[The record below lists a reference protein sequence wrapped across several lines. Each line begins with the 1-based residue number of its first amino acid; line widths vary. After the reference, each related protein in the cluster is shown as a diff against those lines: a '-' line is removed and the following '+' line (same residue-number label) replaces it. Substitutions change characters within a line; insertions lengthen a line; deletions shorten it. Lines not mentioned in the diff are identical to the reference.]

1 MSNNIDI
8 LTGLNVEDAA
18 ARKAA
23 RREVAATQSGFGT
36 EQLLR
41 RTAARN
47 VSAPPIVSDVPQ
59 ETPTTPQTG
68 FIPSFK
74 AGLEAGGYQIAGDA
88 ERFKALTNFY
98 FGDRADVEENLRRA
112 RVYDNAMQE
121 TYNDLQGF
129 EDLVNEP
136 TFEGGVD
143 FIGRSIGQF
152 TPMAITSIASGFT
165 GAATALLGRYGISKV
180 GRAALGEIFSN
191 TIRKKVIKGEALDE
205 VEKKVMNAA
214 QSMGRTAAAGGF
226 TGAGSTEF
234 VVGAA
239 QALSEFEEAG
249 VRLTREEANS
259 ALIMG
264 VPQALLGVVSDTVF
278 AGSLYKMIFK
288 RSAIGRLRA
297 KEAKID
303 FEKKLSGGQATTKLS
318 PSEQELKRIAD
329 KVRTE
334 DVNQIDALSNLTP
347 QERRVY
353 VTALGT
359 NPSLG
364 RLLKDVAFA
373 TAVSSGVE
381 GTTELLQEELFIQQR
396 LGVDPD
402 YDEQEQRLRR
412 MESFFAGAAA
422 GGARG
427 VVGTPVS
434 SVFRQAREYVD
445 KYNERDAVEETRE
458 ELFQAGED
466 AAEQV
471 SESVMNIVG
480 DITAG
485 KFKAKPG
492 GQVSEPRT
500 SPEPI
505 AQLRAQYRAMLL
517 GDKPSMFLPE
527 GTDPRVIKQLSRGRV
542 GEKKIFAAEIP
553 GIGTFLSPSKE
564 KIDGVFENIQDRALL
579 GSDTFIANFLG
590 YTNPKRENDDRVIV
604 VRDNNGN
611 VVHEQATDQSGQ
623 DLAERKAGLFFN
635 KEKGY
640 TITVEN
646 PDDVLQDRQNAV
658 KIERA
663 KADNRRA
670 TKEKGQGA
678 FNFDTTTTQTQET
691 TPPTDPNRIV
701 HFTLPENVAKILGEG
716 FDTTK
721 PPVHGL
727 RDNDIRR
734 PLGATDKI
742 GKDVVYFTTD
752 EDRWSSTTVYV
763 GEGKGNLE
771 AVYYDYDAQKWVREQ
786 DAMVRIDL
794 ARVEAGIKDSARVLT
809 LDSYKKVVDYSPAK
823 FAAERLE
830 ATLNKAREEGY
841 DVVNIKYENAEKWGT
856 DIEAFKKFTKNGGKD
871 DYFILN
877 EESIEVIPNDSKES
891 RQEMLRSEQESEDLG
906 IAAAERAMFEQEV
919 LNLRGTESKIY
930 DFLARGPFTLSQV
943 QREFKLGFNDTNFFL
958 NQLIDKNLVEQI
970 PSLAGVDIY
979 RRVEQDFDRRGSI
992 DDIDPDDP
1000 DLFYETMAE
1009 AEGFDPEDMDM
1020 DSFNQEDLE
1029 GLAPIELDDSTES
1042 ILSSDVAFTGS
1053 KQGIQTAP
1061 VRDIP
1066 LTEVQKN
1073 VQPEKRQTDGKEFSK
1088 AKKTQIEGARNR
1100 YRDFMSNDGEFILPQ
1115 SLEDLINK
1123 MTPELIDKFFLLQV
1137 EDPEGDYEI
1146 YNKGNPEATGPRAP
1160 FLTDDE
1166 KIQFAIRR
1174 TGKSGRPDIN
1184 QNTGE
1189 YILTARDEVL
1199 RGIDKSTVNAAD
1211 RMKLD
1216 SRGNLVKT
1224 PSPVATT
1231 GQFTDGQGNRKT
1243 FRWVLRRPLKEYD
1256 GNPVADQPLN
1266 MNDLIFAGKDAYR
1279 NVDAERTYLDK
1290 SYNEQ
1295 LAMGFF
1301 ELVGVLQEENNYL
1314 PNSNTAQGFY
1324 TKRDSNKVPVLT
1336 NLTQII
1342 YEETSED
1349 GSVIELDLTNP
1360 ADNEALYKKPMYW
1373 NNGTTFDEK
1382 GERKIGYQSI
1392 TEVAEIKNVED
1403 PDLADKDPR
1412 AGPLQ
1417 NTFPIV
1423 SKLSKAM
1430 TQLSRRFFGGDPAN
1444 YERVKRVGKE
1454 EKILIEDPEGIAI
1467 LDEDRKAGAVT
1478 GLVKPALPSLVNVSS
1493 LTQRVEVLD
1502 LSNIK
1507 NLDEF
1512 TLPASVQNIVVAG
1525 SRYGPDGS
1533 VYNNQNLVSQVL
1545 DKLTAG
1551 RKDLT
1556 IFSGAARGVDTL
1568 GENWANKNGIPIR
1581 QFEPEWNYT
1590 GGPFQG
1596 QFNPG
1601 AGYQRNT
1608 EMAQEAN
1615 GKYPEEDMYKN
1626 ARKRFKG
1633 DKSRLPPRDEDIDPE
1648 LLTGAAVVFWDGKS
1662 KGSAQMIE
1670 QAVLPEDRKRFP
1682 GFGAPPIITPYNP
1695 AAVVYVI
1702 DISKDTNLDRYLA
1715 GDIKIAKYRP
1725 ETLDE
1730 ATKDMSMRFYGGGS
1744 LDDTGVQGLTQPQTR
1759 IGALGDELT
1768 ATQMID
1774 EKGRDPSLQ
1783 ENQEGEILVGA
1794 RFNTPKRGLYEDIV
1808 NNIAGKTFEE
1818 TKQLKLQFEGLT
1830 QIFNRVLG
1838 GQNKAPDRV
1847 DRRRG
1852 TDDIPPPFV
1861 PSIREVYWAGSPVA
1875 RNRVFSNLA
1884 PRPFTYL
1891 GKRYRSVEH
1900 AYQTLKTGKFKSDVF
1915 NRREWKKAGG
1925 IFKDPAAPKTD
1936 YVADSSSITFA
1947 PFKDLANLEKQGQGI
1962 NTMRNRPGKFNF
1974 GNPWSH
1980 LDKVAA
1986 GTLKVK
1992 TLQEAVDNYEAWLD
2006 GKAFNDVRQ
2015 DQRNWILKQIDENKL
2030 KDKKLLYYNDPSS
2043 NSRINHALVL
2053 ARRVNGKEGVAYN
2066 VDLMEKLMLASFEQ
2080 NPDATKQ
2087 LLDTGSDLF
2096 THYGDR
2102 TNQPDKF
2109 SWAQSF
2115 PEMLLRIRERL
2126 GGKKPNIKKA
2136 LEEFE
2141 TSLYDASQDPL
2152 EFPEFE
2158 RKEGDGNKV
2167 LQQPN
2172 IRSLNFLGI
2181 LPGKKDL
2188 IALTLAALKV
2198 LSEPDKARQKV
2209 MVKGFLEET
2218 KDELIR
2224 RANDPNN
2231 RFSIKELL
2239 LPIPLE
2245 HRPAFEEKILNEIDN
2260 RIKIIE
2266 EIILNGYDLADI
2278 PTDRRMAIRSDFD
2291 FGETTATPRGSF
2303 RFQEK
2308 VFAYPLPGASEMVIY
2323 PPDAPGNIFGGQ
2335 EEYVGGKPGAVDIIT
2350 PTVAKKLL
2358 FAVEDFLTKAQE
2370 ELALKTGEFEDTR
2383 LLNVAGL
2390 GFAPS
2395 GRVIGDREDTTPD
2408 LDISEDAFKYGSEVI
2423 AGMKQSQQ
2431 EAYDD
2436 EVRNPKISEINLART
2451 NIEGYD
2457 ADNVEFQQRQA
2468 KLLTERRR
2476 GEKEKIAAKK
2486 ARDAAYLKGKNEKTI
2501 TQGLGVSTKAQALF
2515 AKTGEPKTGMAFMR
2529 GIKTAIQNELGFRN
2543 VPFNTFVIT
2552 TADDD
2557 IAFTNVGA
2565 DETGSPVRFRDIPTR
2580 VKKQTRVLKKGPNK
2594 GQTVQLGAGAPSVTS
2609 TGVPFEIPNPAMTK
2623 LQDERNALIEK
2634 FREQTTTTS
2643 NIAEG
2648 TPFLSKQLEDDFTK
2662 KKAELDRK
2670 IAETPPTITS
2680 SEEAQTIPEG
2690 TVRGEKGMEFEVGG
2704 GRVTRRARELPNP
2717 EYTRL
2722 QAEREALIQNFRG
2735 QDALTSDISEQYK
2748 KLESDFVDKKTEL
2761 DNRIAETQPTIK
2773 NPEVGPDEVAFFE
2786 TVKTIEGTKQVNE
2799 YIKQMQR
2806 RVAQNPNEEAA
2817 QLLRFGN
2824 KNVIIIKDLPEG
2836 TQKTESQVY
2845 TRMLSLMHEL
2855 GHVFFHEELRGVL
2868 NKDTE
2873 GGRKMLATLRE
2884 AYEKDRDTLNEPY
2897 YYSEHGFEEW
2907 YADQFAKAI
2916 VRISAGERGDP
2927 DLDTLGPFIPRVRN
2941 YFNTLAKKLVK
2952 FTKKISGLFEKRF
2965 GTGLGVEFDSYL
2977 QTVRQHYRTK
2987 LREGNDGHIA
2997 ANTTFAARDA
3007 IDYVNSTKDSIVG
3020 AAKDVAEKSKL
3031 NFKAPRSSRAH
3042 WSWRYLV
3049 YPADNTLT
3057 YYADK
3062 KTNSD
3067 REAVLVR
3074 KIQRSLFTK
3083 SRTRRE
3089 DTGTSYLN
3097 LHPNINSRVYNSFT
3111 AIFGLKDPTFLDQD
3125 EIDMVERTLLNA
3137 EDFTKFPN
3145 YETLAAVDT
3154 KAVRVRKFL
3163 DGFYRTYLRDTG
3175 IAYHEQFFPR
3185 SLFLY
3190 MLLENK
3196 NNEQGKLAALLQS
3209 KWPEIKDFDWNEY
3222 VRKML
3227 IDDDAVLDN
3236 IEDSDEK
3243 VSQEDL
3249 TDIAVGG
3256 KRERSKYFK
3265 RITNEELREIGV
3277 LKDPVESVR
3286 EYLNSMVKRAVYNRS
3301 FVTPISEISSKAI
3314 DLLESKDIFFS
3325 KAEKAADKVTGWKA
3339 LEADLA
3345 ELATTN
3351 PKLEQMVR
3359 HMVKGMLGKAGQDMS
3374 SGFRNINSFFL
3385 FFNSITLLT
3394 LAPLASLPDL
3404 AGPMLF
3410 SADRGAF
3417 SDAKQVLQEYFSE
3430 EGGKQRLR
3438 EFAFDVGAVS
3448 ADSLSMYY
3456 INAAEQNYMTPMFRK
3471 GTDYFFRFTG
3481 LEGFTIFSRVFAT
3494 GMARQFLVRAA
3505 DAAKNGDKVKAEQLR
3520 GLNVTPAQIDAWIA
3534 DGKIISNQHQ
3544 RVKEAIAQFVD
3555 ESIVRPN
3562 AAERPGWA
3570 NNPYFAMVW
3579 QLKSF
3584 YYAYGKTI
3592 MGGLGRLAKT
3602 KQGVEGMAAATAPL
3616 IMGAVL
3622 LAPLTMIGLEIR
3634 ELLKYLIS
3642 GGDSRKL
3649 RTNNMDAGEYSFEIL
3664 DRAGILGH
3672 FGLLIPMYEAGKYGD
3687 FPLGPAFGPTFERI
3701 EDLVFDFEV
3710 KQNIPVLGTLL

>member
-23 RREVAATQSGFGT
+23 RREAAATQTGFGT

-74 AGLEAGGYQIAGDA
+74 AGLEAGGYQIAGDF

-98 FGDRADVEENLRRA
+98 FGDESDVEENLRRA

-165 GAATALLGRYGISKV
+165 GAATALLGRYGISKT

-191 TIRKKVIKGEALDE
+191 TIRKKVVKGEALDA
-205 VEKKVMNAA
+205 VERNVMNAV

-278 AGSLYKMIFK
+278 AGSLYKMIFR

-297 KEAKID
+297 KEAKIE
-303 FEKKLSGGQATTKLS
+303 FEKNLSGGQATTKLS

-334 DVNQIDALSNLTP
+334 DVNQIDALSTLTP
-347 QERRVY
+347 QERRMY
-353 VTALGT
+353 VAALGT

-364 RLLKDVAFA
+364 RLFKDVAFA

-402 YDEQEQRLRR
+402 YGEQEQRLRR

-434 SVFRQAREYVD
+434 SVFRQAREYID
-445 KYNERDAVEETRE
+445 KYNEKESREATRE
-458 ELFQAGED
+458 ELFQAEED
-466 AAEQV
+466 LREQA

-480 DITAG
+480 DITEG

-527 GTDPRVIKQLSRGRV
+527 GTDSRVIKQLSRGRV
-542 GEKKIFAAEIP
+542 GDKKIFVANIP
-553 GIGTFLSPSKE
+553 GVGTFLSPSKE

-623 DLAERKAGLFFN
+623 DLAERKAGLFF
-635 KEKGY
+635 KEEKGY

-663 KADNRRA
+663 KADRRRA
-670 TKEKGQGA
+670 AKEKGQGA
-678 FNFDTTTTQTQET
+678 FDFGTTTTQTQET
-691 TPPTDPNRIV
+691 TPPTDPKRIV
-701 HFTLPENVAKILGEG
+701 HFTLPENVAKILKEG

-734 PLGATDKI
+734 PFAATDKI
-742 GKDVVYFTTD
+742 GEDIVYFTTD

-771 AVYYDYDAQKWVREQ
+771 AVYYDYDAQKWVKEQ
-786 DAMVRIDL
+786 DAMVRVDL

-809 LDSYKKVVDYSPAK
+809 LDSYKKVVDYSPSRYRD
-823 FAAERLE
+823 ELLE
-830 ATLNKAREEGY
+830 STLNKAREEGY

-856 DIEAFKKFTKNGGKD
+856 DEEAFQKVTKNGGKD

-877 EESIEVIPNDSKES
+877 KESIEVIPNDS
-891 RQEMLRSEQESEDLG
+891 
-906 IAAAERAMFEQEV
+906 
-919 LNLRGTESKIY
+919 
-930 DFLARGPFTLSQV
+930 
-943 QREFKLGFNDTNFFL
+943 
-958 NQLIDKNLVEQI
+958 
-970 PSLAGVDIY
+970 
-979 RRVEQDFDRRGSI
+979 RVEQDFDRRGSI

-1029 GLAPIELDDSTES
+1029 GFAPIELDDSTES

-1053 KQGIQTAP
+1053 KQGVQTAP
-1061 VRDIP
+1061 IRDIP
-1066 LTEVQKN
+1066 LTKVQQN
-1073 VQPEKRQTDGKEFSK
+1073 VQPEKRQTEGKDGTFEFSK
-1088 AKKTQIEGARNR
+1088 EKKTQIEGARNR
-1100 YRDFMSNDGEFILPQ
+1100 YRDFMSNDGEFIIPQ
-1115 SLEDLINK
+1115 SLESLINK
-1123 MTPELIDKFFLLQV
+1123 MTPELINKFFSLQL

-1174 TGKSGRPDIN
+1174 TGKSGRPDID

-1199 RGIDKSTVNAAD
+1199 AGIDKSTANAAD
-1211 RMKLD
+1211 RMKQD
-1216 SRGNLVKT
+1216 SSGNMVRG
-1224 PSPVATT
+1224 PSPVATR
-1231 GQFTDGQGNRKT
+1231 GQFTDDQGNLKT
-1243 FRWVLRRPLKEYD
+1243 FRWVLRRPRKEYD

-1279 NVDAERTYLDK
+1279 NLDAERTYLDK

-1301 ELVGVLQEENNYL
+1301 ELVGVLQEANNSI
-1314 PNSNTAQGFY
+1314 PNSNVSAEGFY
-1324 TKRDSNKVPVLT
+1324 TKRDSNKVPVLS

-1349 GSVIELDLTNP
+1349 GSVVELDLTNP
-1360 ADNEALYKKPMYW
+1360 ADNEAIYKKPIYW

-1403 PDLADKDPR
+1403 PDLEDKDPR

-1444 YERVKRVGKE
+1444 YERVGK
-1454 EKILIEDPEGIAI
+1454 PEGIAI

-1478 GLVKPALPSLVNVSS
+1478 GLVPPALPSLVNVSS

-1502 LSNIK
+1502 LSNIE
-1507 NLDEF
+1507 NLDAF

-1568 GENWANKNGIPIR
+1568 GENWAKENGVPIR

-1596 QFNPG
+1596 KFNPG

-1626 ARKRFKG
+1626 ARKRYKG
-1633 DKSRLPPRDEDIDPE
+1633 DRYGLPPRDEDIDPE

-1670 QAVLPEDRKRFP
+1670 QAVLPEDRKTFP
-1682 GFGAPPIITPYNP
+1682 GGGRPPIITPYNP

-1702 DISKDTNLDRYLA
+1702 DISKDTNLDNYLA

-1744 LDDTGVQGLTQPQTR
+1744 LDATGVQGLNQPQSR
-1759 IGALGDELT
+1759 IGALRDELT
-1768 ATQMID
+1768 AIQMVTAEGD
-1774 EKGRDPSLQ
+1774 RLDDVEPNRGRDPSL
-1783 ENQEGEILVGA
+1783 EANQGVPIVVGD

-1808 NNIAGKTFEE
+1808 NSIAGKTFEE
-1818 TKQLKLQFEGLT
+1818 TKQLKLQFEGVT

-1838 GQNKAPDRV
+1838 GQNKAPDRA

-1852 TDDIPPPFV
+1852 TDNIPPPFV
-1861 PSIREVYWAGSPVA
+1861 PSMREVYWSGSPTVP
-1875 RNRVFSNLA
+1875 NRAFSNLA

-1891 GKRYRSVEH
+1891 GKRYQSVEH
-1900 AYQTLKTGKFKSDVF
+1900 AYQTLKTGKFKPDVF

-1947 PFKDLANLEKQGQGI
+1947 PFKDLATLEKQGKGI

-1986 GTLKVK
+1986 GTIKVK

-2015 DQRNWILKQIDENKL
+2015 DQRNWILKQIDENRL

-2126 GGKKPNIKKA
+2126 GGKKPDIKKA

-2141 TSLYDASQDPL
+2141 TSLYDASQDLL
-2152 EFPEFE
+2152 EFPEFD
-2158 RKEGDGNKV
+2158 RREGDGNKV

-2188 IALTLAALKV
+2188 ISLTLAALRV

-2209 MVKGFLEET
+2209 MIKGFLEET

-2291 FGETTATPRGSF
+2291 FGETTATPRGDF

-2335 EEYVGGKPGAVDIIT
+2335 EEFVDGKPGAVDIIT

-2370 ELALKTGEFEDTR
+2370 ELANRTGEFENTR

-2395 GRVIGDREDTTPD
+2395 GRVIGDREESSLYDEEVAD
-2408 LDISEDAFKYGSEVI
+2408 DARKVGTEVV
-2423 AGMKQSQQ
+2423 AGMFQSQQ
-2431 EAYDD
+2431 EAYAD
-2436 EVRNPKISEINLART
+2436 EVRNPKAELNLART

-2457 ADNVEFQQRQA
+2457 ADNIDFQQRQA
-2468 KLLTERRR
+2468 RLLTERKR
-2476 GEKEKIAAKK
+2476 GEKEKIASRKAK
-2486 ARDAAYLKGKNEKTI
+2486 DAAYLKGKNERTI
-2501 TQGLGVSTKAQALF
+2501 TQGLGVSSKAQALF

-2529 GIKTAIQNELGFRN
+2529 GIKRAIQNELGFRN

-2580 VKKQTRVLKKGPNK
+2580 VKKQTRVLKKGPRK

-2722 QAEREALIQNFRG
+2722 QAEREDLIQNFRG

-2748 KLESDFVDKKTEL
+2748 KLEADFVDKKTEL

-2824 KNVIIIKDLPEG
+2824 KNVIIIKDIPQG

-2927 DLDTLGPFIPRVRN
+2927 DLDTLGPLMPRVRN
-2941 YFNTLAKKLVK
+2941 YFNTLAKKLVE

-2965 GTGLGVEFDSYL
+2965 GTDYGVEFDSYL
-2977 QTVRQHYRTK
+2977 QTVRKHYRNK

-3007 IDYVNSTKDSIVG
+3007 IEYINNTKDSIVG
-3020 AAKDVAEKSKL
+3020 GAKDVADKSRF

-3049 YPADNTLT
+3049 YPADNTLS

-3074 KIQRSLFTK
+3074 KIQRSLYTR

-3125 EIDMVERTLLNA
+3125 EIEMVERTLLNA
-3137 EDFTKFPN
+3137 EDFTKYPN
-3145 YETLAAVDT
+3145 NETLAAVDT

-3185 SLFLY
+3185 SLFIFA
-3190 MLLENK
+3190 LLENK

-3209 KWPEIKDFDWNEY
+3209 KWPEIKDFNWNEY

-3236 IEDSDEK
+3236 IEDNDEK

-3286 EYLNSMVKRAVYNRS
+3286 EYLNSMVKRAVYNRA
-3301 FVTPISEISSKAI
+3301 FVTPIKEVSSKAI
-3314 DLLESKDIFFS
+3314 DLLESKKIFFS
-3325 KAEKAADKVTGWKA
+3325 KAEKAAGKVTGWKA

-3410 SADRGAF
+3410 SADKGAF

-3430 EGGKQRLR
+3430 PGGKQRLR

-3471 GTDYFFRFTG
+3471 GTDYFFRYTF

-3505 DAAKNGDKVKAEQLR
+3505 DAAKNGDKVKAAQLR
-3520 GLNVTPAQIDAWIA
+3520 ELNVTPAQIDAWIA
-3534 DGKIISNQHQ
+3534 DGKVISNQHQ

-3602 KQGVEGMAAATAPL
+3602 KQGVEGMAAGVAPL

-3622 LAPLTMIGLEIR
+3622 LAPLTMLGLEIR

-3649 RTNNMDAGEYSFEIL
+3649 RTNSMDAGEYSFEIL
-3664 DRAGILGH
+3664 DRSGILGPL
-3672 FGLLIPMYEAGKYGD
+3672 GLLIPMYEAGKYGD
-3687 FPLGPAFGPTFERI
+3687 FPLGPAAGPTFERI
-3701 EDLVFDFEV
+3701 EDLIFDFEV
-3710 KQNIPVLGTLL
+3710 KQNIPVLGTIL

>member
-23 RREVAATQSGFGT
+23 RREAAATQTGFGT

-74 AGLEAGGYQIAGDA
+74 AGLEAGGYQIAGDF

-98 FGDRADVEENLRRA
+98 FGDESDVEENLRRA

-165 GAATALLGRYGISKV
+165 GAATALLGRYGISKT

-191 TIRKKVIKGEALDE
+191 TIRKKVVKGEALDA
-205 VEKKVMNAA
+205 VERNVMNAV

-278 AGSLYKMIFK
+278 AGSLYKMIFR

-297 KEAKID
+297 KEAKIE
-303 FEKKLSGGQATTKLS
+303 FEKNLSGGQATTKLS

-334 DVNQIDALSNLTP
+334 DVNQIDALSTLTP
-347 QERRVY
+347 QERRMY
-353 VTALGT
+353 VAALGT

-364 RLLKDVAFA
+364 RLFKDVAFA

-434 SVFRQAREYVD
+434 SVFRQAREYID
-445 KYNERDAVEETRE
+445 KYNEKESREATRE
-458 ELFQAGED
+458 ELFQAEED
-466 AAEQV
+466 LREQA

-480 DITAG
+480 DITEG

-492 GQVSEPRT
+492 GQVSKPRT

-527 GTDPRVIKQLSRGRV
+527 GTDSRVIKQLSRGRV
-542 GEKKIFAAEIP
+542 GEKKIFVADIP
-553 GIGTFLSPSKE
+553 GVGTFLSPSKE

-663 KADNRRA
+663 KADKRRA
-670 TKEKGQGA
+670 AKEKGQGA
-678 FNFDTTTTQTQET
+678 FDFGTTTPKSPSGAPKDVSIDDLKMFSPEKGG
-691 TPPTDPNRIV
+691 PPGPDLKAFLDEAKKRIAE
-701 HFTLPENVAKILGEG
+701 LEAIIAAEREEG
-716 FDTTK
+716 TIVFD
-721 PPVHGL
+721 
-727 RDNDIRR
+727 RDRDSE
-734 PLGATDKI
+734 LQAL
-742 GKDVVYFTTD
+742 KDVVKNSQY
-752 EDRWSSTTVYV
+752 
-763 GEGKGNLE
+763 KGNENLSKAQLQKALE
-771 AVYYDYDAQKWVREQ
+771 LEKERLK
-786 DAMVRIDL
+786 L
-794 ARVEAGIKDSARVLT
+794 ARTPTEKLT
-809 LDSYKKVVDYSPAK
+809 
-823 FAAERLE
+823 E
-830 ATLNKAREEGY
+830 
-841 DVVNIKYENAEKWGT
+841 AEKQRLKELLT
-856 DIEAFKKFTKNGGKD
+856 EYRK
-871 DYFILN
+871 ILLP
-877 EESIEVIPNDSKES
+877 ELVPQDSKDLSKEA
-891 RQEMLRSEQESEDLG
+891 EQEIQRAEQEQEDLG
-906 IAAAERAMFEQEV
+906 ISAAQRAMFEQDV

-930 DFLARGPFTLSQV
+930 NFMARGPVTLSQV
-943 QREFKLGFNDTNFFL
+943 QQEFRLGFNDTRFFL
-958 NQLIDKNLVEQI
+958 NQLIDKGLIEETTT
-970 PSLAGVDIY
+970 PSGSYTIY

-1029 GLAPIELDDSTES
+1029 GFAPIELDDSTES

-1053 KQGIQTAP
+1053 KQGVQTAP

-1066 LTEVQKN
+1066 LTKVQQN
-1073 VQPEKRQTDGKEFSK
+1073 VQPEKRQTEGKDGTFEFSK
-1088 AKKTQIEGARNR
+1088 VKKTQIEGARNR

-1123 MTPELIDKFFLLQV
+1123 MTPELIDKFFSLQV

-1174 TGKSGRPDIN
+1174 TGKSGRPDFN

-1199 RGIDKSTVNAAD
+1199 AGIEKSTDNAAD
-1211 RMKLD
+1211 RMKQD
-1216 SRGNLVKT
+1216 SSGNMVRG
-1224 PSPVATT
+1224 PSPVATR
-1231 GQFTDGQGNRKT
+1231 GQFTDDQGNLKT

-1279 NVDAERTYLDK
+1279 NLDAERTYLDK

-1360 ADNEALYKKPMYW
+1360 ADNEALYKKPIYW

-1444 YERVKRVGKE
+1444 YERVKTIEG
-1454 EKILIEDPEGIAI
+1454 KILVEDPEGIAI
-1467 LDEDRKAGAVT
+1467 LDEDRKAGVVT
-1478 GLVKPALPSLVNVSS
+1478 GLVTPALPSLVNVSS

-1507 NLDEF
+1507 NLDAF

-1533 VYNNQNLVSQVL
+1533 VYNNQNLVNQVL

-1556 IFSGAARGVDTL
+1556 IFSGTARGVDTL
-1568 GENWANKNGIPIR
+1568 GENWAKKNGIAIR

-1590 GGPFQG
+1590 SGPFQG
-1596 QFNPG
+1596 KFNPG

-1615 GKYPEEDMYKN
+1615 GKYPEEEMYKN
-1626 ARKRFKG
+1626 AEKRLG
-1633 DKSRLPPRDEDIDPE
+1633 ALTRPRDEDIDPK

-1662 KGSAQMIE
+1662 KGSAQMIQ
-1670 QAVLPEDRKRFP
+1670 QAVLPQDRKTFP
-1682 GFGAPPIITPYNP
+1682 GGGLAPIITPYNP

-1702 DISKDTNLDRYLA
+1702 DISKDTNLDNYLA

-1744 LDDTGVQGLTQPQTR
+1744 LDATGVQGLNQPQSR
-1759 IGALGDELT
+1759 IGALQDELT
-1768 ATQMID
+1768 AVKMITAEED
-1774 EKGRDPSLQ
+1774 RLDDVKPNRGRDPSL
-1783 ENQEGEILVGA
+1783 EGNRDVPIAVGD

-1808 NNIAGKTFEE
+1808 NSIAGKTLEE
-1818 TKQLKLQFEGLT
+1818 TEQLKLQFEGVT

-1838 GQNKAPDRV
+1838 GQNKGSDRA

-1852 TDDIPPPFV
+1852 TADIPPPFV
-1861 PSIREVYWAGSPVA
+1861 PSMREVYWSGSPTVP
-1875 RNRVFSNLA
+1875 NRAFSNLA

-1900 AYQTLKTGKFKSDVF
+1900 AYQTLKTGKFKPDVF

-1925 IFKDPAAPKTD
+1925 IFKDRVAPKTD

-1947 PFKDLANLEKQGQGI
+1947 PFKDLATLEKQGKGI

-1986 GTLKVK
+1986 GTIKVK

-2015 DQRNWILKQIDENKL
+2015 DQRNWILKQIDENRL

-2053 ARRVNGKEGVAYN
+2053 ARKVNGKEGVAYN

-2126 GGKKPNIKKA
+2126 GGKKPDIKKA

-2152 EFPEFE
+2152 EFPEFD
-2158 RKEGDGNKV
+2158 RREGDGNKV

-2188 IALTLAALKV
+2188 IALTLAALRV

-2209 MVKGFLEET
+2209 MIKGFLEET

-2266 EIILNGYDLADI
+2266 ELILNGYDLADI

-2291 FGETTATPRGSF
+2291 FGETTATPRGNF

-2323 PPDAPGNIFGGQ
+2323 PPNAPGNIFGGQ
-2335 EEYVGGKPGAVDIIT
+2335 EEFVDGKSEAVDIIT

-2370 ELALKTGEFEDTR
+2370 ELANRTGEFEDTR
-2383 LLNVAGL
+2383 LLNVGGL
-2390 GFAPS
+2390 GFTPS
-2395 GRVIGDREDTTPD
+2395 GRVIGDREESGRYD
-2408 LDISEDAFKYGSEVI
+2408 LEISDDAFKYGSEVV

-2431 EAYDD
+2431 EAYAD
-2436 EVRNPKISEINLART
+2436 EVRNPKAELNLART

-2457 ADNVEFQQRQA
+2457 ADNVDFQQRQA
-2468 KLLTERRR
+2468 RLLTERKR
-2476 GEKEKIAAKK
+2476 GEKEKIASRKAK
-2486 ARDAAYLKGKNEKTI
+2486 DAAYLKGKKERTI
-2501 TQGLGVSTKAQALF
+2501 TQGLGVSSKAQALF

-2580 VKKQTRVLKKGPNK
+2580 VKKQTRVLKKGPRK

-2722 QAEREALIQNFRG
+2722 QAEREDLIRNFRG

-2748 KLESDFVDKKTEL
+2748 KLEADFVEKKTAL

-2824 KNVIIIKDLPEG
+2824 KNVIIIKDIPQG

-2916 VRISAGERGDP
+2916 VRISAGEKGFVV
-2927 DLDTLGPFIPRVRN
+2927 DLDTLGPFMPRVIN

-2965 GTGLGVEFDSYL
+2965 GTNYGVEFDSYL
-2977 QTVRQHYRTK
+2977 VEVRKHYRNK

-3007 IDYVNSTKDSIVG
+3007 IEYINNTKDSIVG
-3020 AAKDVAEKSKL
+3020 GAKDVAEKSRF

-3049 YPADNTLT
+3049 YPADNTLS

-3125 EIDMVERTLLNA
+3125 EIEMVERTLLNA
-3137 EDFTKFPN
+3137 EDFTKYPN
-3145 YETLAAVDT
+3145 NETLAAVDT

-3185 SLFLY
+3185 SLFIFA
-3190 MLLENK
+3190 LLENK

-3209 KWPEIKDFDWNEY
+3209 KWPEIKDFNWNDY

-3286 EYLNSMVKRAVYNRS
+3286 EYLNSMVKRAVYNRA

-3314 DLLESKDIFFS
+3314 DLLESKKIFFS
-3325 KAEKAADKVTGWKA
+3325 KAEKAAGKVTGWKA

-3410 SADRGAF
+3410 SADKGAF

-3430 EGGKQRLR
+3430 PGGKQRLR

-3505 DAAKNGDKVKAEQLR
+3505 AAAKNGDKVKAAQLR
-3520 GLNVTPAQIDAWIA
+3520 ELNVTPAQIDAWIA
-3534 DGKIISNQHQ
+3534 DGKVISNQHQ

-3592 MGGLGRLAKT
+3592 MGGLGRLTKT
-3602 KQGVEGMAAATAPL
+3602 KQGVEGMAAGVAPL

-3622 LAPLTMIGLEIR
+3622 LAPLTMLGLEIR

-3649 RTNNMDAGEYSFEIL
+3649 RTNSMDAGEYSFEIL
-3664 DRAGILGH
+3664 DRSGILGPL
-3672 FGLLIPMYEAGKYGD
+3672 GLLIPMYEAGKYGD
-3687 FPLGPAFGPTFERI
+3687 FPLGPAAGPTFERI
-3701 EDLVFDFEV
+3701 EDLIFDFEV
-3710 KQNIPVLGTLL
+3710 KQNIPVLGTIL

>member
-23 RREVAATQSGFGT
+23 RREVAATQTGFGT

-47 VSAPPIVSDVPQ
+47 ISAPPIVSDVPQ

-98 FGDRADVEENLRRA
+98 FGDESDVEENLRRA

-165 GAATALLGRYGISKV
+165 GAATALLGRYGISKS

-191 TIRKKVIKGEALDE
+191 TIRKKVVKGEALDE
-205 VEKKVMNAA
+205 VERNVMNAV

-249 VRLTREEANS
+249 VKLTREEANS

-278 AGSLYKMIFK
+278 AGSLYKMIFR

-297 KEAKID
+297 KEAKIE
-303 FEKKLSGGQATTKLS
+303 FEKNLSGGQATTKLS

-334 DVNQIDALSNLTP
+334 DVNQIDALSTLTP
-347 QERRVY
+347 QERRMY
-353 VTALGT
+353 VAALGT
-359 NPSLG
+359 TPSLG
-364 RLLKDVAFA
+364 RLFKDVAFA
-373 TAVSSGVE
+373 TAASSGVE

-445 KYNERDAVEETRE
+445 LVNEERSREETRE
-458 ELFQAGED
+458 ELFQAEED
-466 AAEQV
+466 LREQA
-471 SESVMNIVG
+471 SESVMDIVG
-480 DITAG
+480 DITEG

-500 SPEPI
+500 SPEPT

-542 GEKKIFAAEIP
+542 GEKKIFVAEIP
-553 GIGTFLSPSKE
+553 GVGTFLSPSKE

-663 KADNRRA
+663 KADRRRA
-670 TKEKGQGA
+670 TKEKGQSA
-678 FNFDTTTTQTQET
+678 F
-691 TPPTDPNRIV
+691 
-701 HFTLPENVAKILGEG
+701 
-716 FDTTK
+716 
-721 PPVHGL
+721 
-727 RDNDIRR
+727 
-734 PLGATDKI
+734 
-742 GKDVVYFTTD
+742 
-752 EDRWSSTTVYV
+752 
-763 GEGKGNLE
+763 
-771 AVYYDYDAQKWVREQ
+771 
-786 DAMVRIDL
+786 
-794 ARVEAGIKDSARVLT
+794 
-809 LDSYKKVVDYSPAK
+809 
-823 FAAERLE
+823 
-830 ATLNKAREEGY
+830 
-841 DVVNIKYENAEKWGT
+841 
-856 DIEAFKKFTKNGGKD
+856 
-871 DYFILN
+871 
-877 EESIEVIPNDSKES
+877 
-891 RQEMLRSEQESEDLG
+891 
-906 IAAAERAMFEQEV
+906 
-919 LNLRGTESKIY
+919 
-930 DFLARGPFTLSQV
+930 
-943 QREFKLGFNDTNFFL
+943 
-958 NQLIDKNLVEQI
+958 
-970 PSLAGVDIY
+970 
-979 RRVEQDFDRRGSI
+979 DFDRRGSI

-1029 GLAPIELDDSTES
+1029 GVAPIELDDSTES

-1053 KQGIQTAP
+1053 KQGVQTAP

-1073 VQPEKRQTDGKEFSK
+1073 VQPEKRQTEGKDGTFEFSE

-1123 MTPELIDKFFLLQV
+1123 MTPELINKFFSLQV

-1199 RGIDKSTVNAAD
+1199 AGIEKSTDNAAD
-1211 RMKLD
+1211 RMKQD
-1216 SRGNLVKT
+1216 SSGNMVRG
-1224 PSPVATT
+1224 PSPVATR
-1231 GQFTDGQGNRKT
+1231 GQFTDDQGNLKT

-1279 NVDAERTYLDK
+1279 NLDAERTYLDK

-1360 ADNEALYKKPMYW
+1360 ADNEAIYKKPMYW

-1444 YERVKRVGKE
+1444 YERVKRVGDE
-1454 EKILIEDPEGIAI
+1454 EKILVEAPEGIAI
-1467 LDEDRKAGAVT
+1467 LDEDRKAGVVT
-1478 GLVKPALPSLVNVSS
+1478 GLVPPALPSLVNVSS

-1502 LSNIK
+1502 LSNIE
-1507 NLDEF
+1507 NLDAF

-1556 IFSGAARGVDTL
+1556 IFSGTARGVDTL
-1568 GENWANKNGIPIR
+1568 GENWAKKNGIAIR

-1590 GGPFQG
+1590 SGPFQG
-1596 QFNPG
+1596 KFNPG

-1626 ARKRFKG
+1626 AEKRLG
-1633 DKSRLPPRDEDIDPE
+1633 ALTRPRDEDIDPK

-1662 KGSAQMIE
+1662 KGSAQMIQ
-1670 QAVLPEDRKRFP
+1670 QAVLPQDRKTFP
-1682 GFGAPPIITPYNP
+1682 GGGLAPIITPYNP

-1702 DISKDTNLDRYLA
+1702 DISKDTNLDNYLA

-1744 LDDTGVQGLTQPQTR
+1744 LDDTGVQGLNQPQSR
-1759 IGALGDELT
+1759 IGALQDELT
-1768 ATQMID
+1768 AVRMITAEED
-1774 EKGRDPSLQ
+1774 RLDDVKPNRGRDPSL
-1783 ENQEGEILVGA
+1783 EGNQGVPIAVGD

-1808 NNIAGKTFEE
+1808 NSIAGKTFEE
-1818 TKQLKLQFEGLT
+1818 TQQLKLQFEGVT

-1838 GQNKAPDRV
+1838 GQNKAPDRA

-1852 TDDIPPPFV
+1852 TDNIPPPFV
-1861 PSIREVYWAGSPVA
+1861 PSMREVYWSGSPTVP
-1875 RNRVFSNLA
+1875 NRAFSNLA

-1900 AYQTLKTGKFKSDVF
+1900 AYQTLKTGKFKPDVF

-1925 IFKDPAAPKTD
+1925 IFKDPVAPKTD

-1947 PFKDLANLEKQGQGI
+1947 PFKDLATLEKQGKGI

-1986 GTLKVK
+1986 GTIKVK

-2015 DQRNWILKQIDENKL
+2015 DQRNWILKQIDENRL

-2126 GGKKPNIKKA
+2126 GGKKPDIKKA

-2152 EFPEFE
+2152 EFPEFD
-2158 RKEGDGNKV
+2158 RREGDGNKV

-2188 IALTLAALKV
+2188 IALTLAALRV

-2209 MVKGFLEET
+2209 IVKGFLEET

-2266 EIILNGYDLADI
+2266 EIVLNGYDLADI

-2291 FGETTATPRGSF
+2291 FGETTATPRGNF

-2335 EEYVGGKPGAVDIIT
+2335 EEFVDGKSEAVDIIT

-2370 ELALKTGEFEDTR
+2370 ELANRTGEFEDTR
-2383 LLNVAGL
+2383 LLNVGGL
-2390 GFAPS
+2390 GFTPS
-2395 GRVIGDREDTTPD
+2395 GRVIGDREESGRYD
-2408 LDISEDAFKYGSEVI
+2408 LEISDDAFKYGSEVV

-2436 EVRNPKISEINLART
+2436 EVRNPKAELNLART

-2457 ADNVEFQQRQA
+2457 ADNVDFQQRQA
-2468 KLLTERRR
+2468 RLLTERKR
-2476 GEKEKIAAKK
+2476 GEKEKIASRKAK
-2486 ARDAAYLKGKNEKTI
+2486 DAAYLKGKKERTI
-2501 TQGLGVSTKAQALF
+2501 TQGLGVSSKAQALF
-2515 AKTGEPKTGMAFMR
+2515 GKTGEPKTGMAFMR

-2552 TADDD
+2552 TSDDD

-2580 VKKQTRVLKKGPNK
+2580 VKKQTRVLKKGPRK

-2722 QAEREALIQNFRG
+2722 QAEREDLIQNFRG

-2748 KLESDFVDKKTEL
+2748 KLEADFVDKKTEL
-2761 DNRIAETQPTIK
+2761 DNRIAETQPTIR

-2799 YIKQMQR
+2799 YIKQIQR

-2824 KNVIIIKDLPEG
+2824 KNVIIIKDIPQG

-3007 IDYVNSTKDSIVG
+3007 IEYINNTKDSIVG
-3020 AAKDVAEKSKL
+3020 GAKDVADKSKF
-3031 NFKAPRSSRAH
+3031 NFKAPRSSKAH

-3049 YPADNTLT
+3049 YPADNTLS

-3067 REAVLVR
+3067 REAALVR

-3125 EIDMVERTLLNA
+3125 EIEMVERTLLNA
-3137 EDFTKFPN
+3137 EDFTKYPN
-3145 YETLAAVDT
+3145 NETLAAVDT

-3185 SLFLY
+3185 SLFLFA
-3190 MLLENK
+3190 LLENK

-3209 KWPEIKDFDWNEY
+3209 KWPEIKDFNWNDY

-3243 VSQEDL
+3243 VAQEDL

-3286 EYLNSMVKRAVYNRS
+3286 EYLNSMVKRAVYNRA

-3314 DLLESKDIFFS
+3314 DLLESKKIFFS
-3325 KAEKAADKVTGWKA
+3325 KAEKAAGKVTGWKA

-3410 SADRGAF
+3410 SADKGAF

-3430 EGGKQRLR
+3430 PGGKQRLR

-3505 DAAKNGDKVKAEQLR
+3505 EAAKNGDKVKAAQLR
-3520 GLNVTPAQIDAWIA
+3520 ELNVTPAQIEAWIA

-3602 KQGVEGMAAATAPL
+3602 KQGVEGMAAGVAPL

-3622 LAPLTMIGLEIR
+3622 LAPLTMLGLEIR

-3649 RTNNMDAGEYSFEIL
+3649 RTNSMDAGEYSFEIL
-3664 DRAGILGH
+3664 DRSGIFGP

-3687 FPLGPAFGPTFERI
+3687 FPLGPAAGPTFERI
-3701 EDLVFDFEV
+3701 EDLIFDFEV
-3710 KQNIPVLGTLL
+3710 KQNIPVLGTIL